1 MPLGCRLKIEKQF
14 WEESYEQTNDNQT
27 AVERKA
33 NGKQK
38 PFYFEGSRKRLRSKI
53 LWEKEA
59 QRSEKCGDACGA
71 ARDAKFVPTRSIAKY
86 SPLYFVPKFRGLCEA
101 FYQRNN
107 KET

>member
-71 ARDAKFVPTRSIAKY
+71 ARDAKFVPTK
-86 SPLYFVPKFRGLCEA
+86 V
-101 FYQRNN
+101 
-107 KET
+107 